1 MNEPSPTEES
11 LRQFL
16 LGAVDDAER
25 ERIEGLFLTDPR
37 CKELL
42 QAAEQSLLDDY
53 LEERL
58 APDERESFLLRYG
71 ASPGQQQQLR
81 IAKLIKEYAEAHS
94 VVRPVDSVAILKRSR
109 FSVFHDKSKLIW
121 SIAAV
126 LVAALLLTVWI
137 QSRRNKP
144 DAQHL
149 AIERELATLN
159 DPSRQSEALPGT
171 TVLSVAPITLRNVEG
186 QASFTLRPDIRVLE
200 LHLLA
205 ESIEQPGTYQA
216 ILSRGPDSEK
226 FSFPE
231 LPTPTDKPRVIRL
244 KVPTSILS
252 PGDYQV
258 HLSSIAANRITS
270 VEEYSFRVGR

>member
-25 ERIEGLFLTDPR
+25 ERIERLFLIDPR
-37 CKELL
+37 YKEHL
-42 QAAEQSLLDDY
+42 QAAEQSLIDDY

-58 APDERESFLLRYG
+58 AADDKERFLLQY
-71 ASPGQQQQLR
+71 AVSPGQQQQLR

-94 VVRPVDSVAILKRSR
+94 VVRPVASPGILKRSR
-109 FSVFHDKSKLIW
+109 FSIFEPKLIW

-126 LVAALLLTVWI
+126 IVVALLLTVWI
-137 QSRRNKP
+137 QTRKPKP

-159 DPSRQSEALPGT
+159 DPATQSAVLPAT
-171 TVLSVAPITLRNVEG
+171 MVLSVAPITLRNVEA
-186 QASFTLRPDIRVLE
+186 QASFTPQADIRVLE
-200 LHLLA
+200 LHLLSA
-205 ESIEQPGTYQA
+205 SNEQPAKYHA
-216 ILSRGPDSEK
+216 VLSRGIDSEK

-231 LPTPTDKPRVIRL
+231 LPPPTDNSRVIRL
-244 KVPTSILS
+244 RVPASILS
-252 PGDYQV
+252 AGDYQV
-258 HLSSIAANRITS
+258 QLSSIAADGSITS
-270 VEEYSFRVGR
+270 VEEYSFRVGG